1 MISSS
6 GYIDGGDRE
15 IKDKMKTCYDTAL
28 PKWQSFWMNANI
40 DRRYSLGD
48 QRYLNYYAN
57 ASYKEQKFIFNVI
70 HGKIQQVLGV
80 QRKGRKSS
88 IVVSQNY
95 GSDETASQLTK
106 VLMWAFARDNTLE
119 KISEGFY
126 NAITTGLN
134 LTHFYLDTK
143 DDPFSGD
150 IKTKNYASSS
160 IIMDPWWTEMDFSD
174 AGFIWSR
181 DYMNLFQLKT
191 MMPDRT
197 KELDSIKYD
206 KRSDIRFTFM
216 PESYQVKY
224 RSKENYAVDSFYYM
238 SDRERTMVHHLGTRQ
253 AAELPEDRDVDE
265 FLMQDVPEEE
275 RQYIE
280 IVKQTVPSVRLSI
293 SVADNVMYDYH
304 YGDFYPFAPM
314 VCYFDPEAIEYAYR
328 FRGMSRIIRDT
339 QYIFNRRMQIQLD
352 TLESLPNSGINVVED
367 ALINEQD
374 AFKTGPGQ
382 VRVIKK
388 GYMPDQ
394 AISNIMPPQ
403 IDQSAFAMTENISG
417 LSGSLLGINEELL
430 GMASDSDV
438 GVTEML
444 RQGAALTS
452 LRTPFDKLDISQKII
467 SNRIL
472 SMIQKHFS
480 AGKVSKILNEQ
491 PSEEFFDKA
500 FFEYTCVIEDGLN
513 TSTQKQMQFAQLL
526 QLAALPKIG
535 EMIDPADIFEA
546 STLQDK
552 DKIIENMR
560 AREQQQQQMQQMQ
573 AQVQMQQQQVQTD
586 LFSSQSELNRA
597 SAQKSL
603 AGVGEAQASAIDKLA
618 SAKDKEALIDER
630 RAETLRRLD
639 ELDINKIDRLISI
652 LNTIQ
657 GIETPVDTQL

>member
-15 IKDKMKTCYDTAL
+15 IKERMKTCYDTAL
-28 PKWQSFWMNANI
+28 PKWQSHWMNANI
-40 DRRYSLGD
+40 DRRYAVGD
-48 QRYLNYYAN
+48 HRYLNYYAN
-57 ASYKEQKFIFNVI
+57 ASYKEQKIVFNLI
-70 HGKIQQVLGV
+70 HSKREQLVGV

-95 GSDETASQLTK
+95 GSDQTASQLTK
-106 VLMWAFARDNTLE
+106 SLMWVFGRDSTLE
-119 KISEGFY
+119 TISCGFS
-126 NAITTGLN
+126 NALTTGLN
-134 LTHFYLDTK
+134 LTHIYLDTT

-150 IKTKNYASSS
+150 IKTRNYASGSV
-160 IIMDPWWTEMDFSD
+160 IMDPWWTEMDFSD
-174 AGFIWSR
+174 CAFIYVR
-181 DYMNLFQLKT
+181 DYMNMFQIKA
-191 MMPDRT
+191 MFPDRA
-197 KELDSIKYD
+197 KDLDSIRYD
-206 KRSDIRFTFM
+206 KRSDIRFAFM
-216 PESYQVKY
+216 PESYQAKY

-238 SDRERTMVHHLGTRQ
+238 SDRKRTMVHHLGTRQ
-253 AAELPEDRDVDE
+253 AAELPEGKDVDE

-280 IVKQTVPSVRLSI
+280 IVKQTVPSVRMSI
-293 SVADNVMYDYH
+293 SVADTVIYDEH
-304 YGDFYPFAPM
+304 YGDRYPFVPT
-314 VCYFDPEAIEYAYR
+314 VCYFDPESVDYGYR
-328 FRGMSRIIRDT
+328 FQGIVRPIRDA
-339 QYIFNRRMQIQLD
+339 QYLFNRRMEIQLD

-388 GYMPDQ
+388 GYMPEQ
-394 AISNIMPPQ
+394 VISNIMPPQ
-403 IDQSAFAMTENISG
+403 IDQSAFAMTENLAELTSKI
-417 LSGSLLGINEELL
+417 LGINETML
-430 GMASDSDV
+430 GMADDSDV
-438 GVTEML
+438 GITEML
-444 RQGAALTS
+444 RQGAALTTV
-452 LRTPFDKLDISQKII
+452 RTPFDKLDITQKII
-467 SNRIL
+467 SDFMVG
-472 SMIQKHFS
+472 MIQKNFS
-480 AGKVSKILNEQ
+480 AGKISKILNEE
-491 PSEEFFDKA
+491 PSEEFFDKV

-552 DKIIENMR
+552 DKIIENMK

-618 SAKDKEALIDER
+618 SAKDKEALVDER

-639 ELDINKIDRLISI
+639 ELDMNKIDRLISI

-657 GIETPVDTQL
+657 GIETPLDTQM